1 MSSASRYAWLTA
13 RMLKNER
20 EGKKGLA
27 QHGYGLAD
35 YGVGQ
40 HCEVCGSFMPPT
52 SSDATSEKG
61 NLSDVLREG
70 LGWWWPTPARVS
82 RQILDRAL
90 SKRPV

>member
-52 SSDATSEKG
+52 SSDATSEKA
-61 NLSDVLREG
+61 
-70 LGWWWPTPARVS
+70 T
-82 RQILDRAL
+82 
-90 SKRPV
+90 